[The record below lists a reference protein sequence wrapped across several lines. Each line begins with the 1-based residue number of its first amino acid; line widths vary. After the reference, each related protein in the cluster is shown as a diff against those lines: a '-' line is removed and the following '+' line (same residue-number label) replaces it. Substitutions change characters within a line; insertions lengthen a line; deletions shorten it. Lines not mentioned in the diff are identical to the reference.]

1 MASQLRWQHKT
12 SDTGAQV
19 ITIRLW
25 PYRSLSLRGFRMVM
39 GALTL
44 AIFTL
49 GLGFF
54 LLGAWPVIGF
64 LGAEIGLVWF
74 VFRLNYRAGQLVEE
88 IIIRSASV
96 TITRTNWR
104 GRQKTFVLDSA
115 WIKAELVP
123 KKTRRRKLFLRH
135 HSYRFEIGE
144 FLPPTEK
151 PSLASALNDAFK
163 RVRLSPPAHH
173 PS

>member
-1 MASQLRWQHKT
+1 MTSQLRWQHRT
-12 SDTGAQV
+12 SDKGAHV

-25 PYRSLSLRGFRMVM
+25 PYRSLSLQGFRMVM

-74 VFRLNYRAGQLVEE
+74 AFRFNYRAGQLVEE
-88 IIIRSASV
+88 ITISPASV
-96 TITRTNWR
+96 TITRTDWR
-104 GRQKTFVLDSA
+104 GRQKKYVLNSA
-115 WIKAELVP
+115 WIKAELIP
-123 KKTRRRKLFLRH
+123 KQARCRKLFLRQ
-135 HSYRFEIGE
+135 HSHRLEIGA

-151 PSLASALNDAFK
+151 PSLESALNDAFT

>member
-25 PYRSLSLRGFRMVM
+25 PHRSLSLRGFRIVM

-88 IIIRSASV
+88 IIISPASV

-104 GRQKTFVLDSA
+104 GRQRKFVLNSA
-115 WIKAELVP
+115 WIKAELIP
-123 KKTRRRKLFLRH
+123 KKAQRRKLFLRH
-135 HSYRFEIGE
+135 HSDRFEIGE

-151 PSLASALNDAFK
+151 PSLASALNDAFT